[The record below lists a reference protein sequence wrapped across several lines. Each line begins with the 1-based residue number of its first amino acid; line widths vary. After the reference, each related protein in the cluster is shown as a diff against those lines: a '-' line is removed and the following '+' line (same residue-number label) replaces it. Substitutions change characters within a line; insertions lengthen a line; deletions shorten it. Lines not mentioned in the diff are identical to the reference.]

1 MGVFPTTGCTYSPR
15 VRASS
20 LLSAAISASL
30 MAIRLRVC
38 RLTLD
43 HRELAAASRE
53 DFAHR
58 SVSTALLLPGVI
70 VVTSPQPR
78 ALSSEQLHAPNS
90 PRAPQRLSSG
100 LRNGAGNGPRGW
112 YAPRETPLSI

>member
-1 MGVFPTTGCTYSPR
+1 MTKKTGVFPTTGCTSSPR

-43 HRELAAASRE
+43 HRELAAVSRD

-70 VVTSPQPR
+70 VVRSPQPR
-78 ALSSEQLHAPNS
+78 AQLHAPNS
-90 PRAPQRLSSG
+90 PRAPQCLSSG
-100 LRNGAGNGPRGW
+100 LRNGAGNGPAGGTLH
-112 YAPRETPLSI
+112 AKLLK